1 MVIVE
6 IIQASTTLGW
16 IRLSKT
22 TEYCKVETL
31 PLSPRHATVFLWR
44 ISLSNTRWR
53 HQCVCE
59 QMFCLFPGFH
69 PRWLAPSAQPARAES
84 METCQ
89 YDQYDQYEH
98 NEGISKDISQI
109 NNQWTRP
116 HLTPHTN
123 TIFCSEMLSPAAR
136 CRDRGQGLKI
146 AAQIAVESWIK
157 LVGRFS
163 YSQNFDWSAEL
174 NILTTSG
181 PGAEAPQCVVWT
193 N

>member
-1 MVIVE
+1 MSELEGHGNVK

-31 PLSPRHATVFLWR
+31 PLPPRHATVFLWR

-69 PRWLAPSAQPARAES
+69 PSCLAPSAEPARAES

-136 CRDRGQGLKI
+136 CREDRGLRSRLRLLLNL
-146 AAQIAVESWIK
+146 ELSLWDD
-157 LVGRFS
+157 LVTVKTLIEVP
-163 YSQNFDWSAEL
+163 N
-174 NILTTSG
+174 
-181 PGAEAPQCVVWT
+181 
-193 N
+193 